1 MAKVPRDDAMRR
13 LEAGEKVAPGPQMTA
28 LREMLDDAGIAWTD
42 QSDFMFCRTQSADE
56 ENVLCFRGSD
66 MRRARFSVI
75 CGEYSYGGGLG
86 LLECWTY
93 DMAGPEG
100 WLDADEAMRMI
111 RECLGLG

>member
-1 MAKVPRDDAMRR
+1 METTGRKTAVER
-13 LEAGEKVAPGPQMTA
+13 LEAGEKVAPGPQMLA
-28 LREMLDDAGIAWTD
+28 LRAMLDEAGIAWTD
-42 QSDFMFCRTQSADE
+42 QSDFMFCRTQSADD
-56 ENVLCFRGSD
+56 ENVLCFKGSD

-75 CGEYSYGGGLG
+75 CGEYSYGGALG

-100 WLDADEAMRMI
+100 WLEADEAMRMI